1 MNHIGKIVEEMD
13 YLDEDFFIDWYGE
26 LEDYFYPTA
35 IDDVGRLDYSAYDYL
50 LSLNKGNVKL
60 FSEEIDSLM
69 ENEDAYFLEIIISR
83 DKLLTSVHFW
93 QYPKGSRGQ
102 ILNTSEKPFVDGQEA
117 MKDKYMDFA
126 KQYNLLVLDE
136 EDLKEQVPYQGEMVS
151 IYYKYFDDEYEST
164 VEIPY

>member
-93 QYPKGSRGQ
+93 Q
-102 ILNTSEKPFVDGQEA
+102 
-117 MKDKYMDFA
+117 
-126 KQYNLLVLDE
+126 
-136 EDLKEQVPYQGEMVS
+136 
-151 IYYKYFDDEYEST
+151 
-164 VEIPY
+164 